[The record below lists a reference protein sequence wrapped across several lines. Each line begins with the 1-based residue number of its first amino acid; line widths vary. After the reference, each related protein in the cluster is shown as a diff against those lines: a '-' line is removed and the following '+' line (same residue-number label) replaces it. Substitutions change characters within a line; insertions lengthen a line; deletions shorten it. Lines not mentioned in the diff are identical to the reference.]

1 MLWSNERSSRD
12 KVFFESEHQNI
23 GSVTVNSIDS
33 EVYSLNEKNNDSRK
47 QYTKFISILNRIF
60 FHRIKRTEVIV
71 KNILLKKAFQNHF
84 LDYLWLLTLKIP
96 ETIPIGIVL
105 NK

>member
-1 MLWSNERSSRD
+1 M
-12 KVFFESEHQNI
+12 
-23 GSVTVNSIDS
+23 
-33 EVYSLNEKNNDSRK
+33 
-47 QYTKFISILNRIF
+47 F
-60 FHRIKRTEVIV
+60 FHRNKRTEVIV

-96 ETIPIGIVL
+96 ETIPIRIVL